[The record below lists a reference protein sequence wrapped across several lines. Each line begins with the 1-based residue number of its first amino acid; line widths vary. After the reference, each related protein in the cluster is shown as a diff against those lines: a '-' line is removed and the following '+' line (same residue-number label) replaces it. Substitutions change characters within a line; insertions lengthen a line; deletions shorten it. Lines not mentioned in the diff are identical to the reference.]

1 VIDSIN
7 ADGTDF
13 KTLVTIPGPHLIFA
27 FPSYSPDGS
36 KITFFAPAAGGGV
49 QIDVANADGSNVSA
63 VTNTA
68 TIEPEEQPRFSPD
81 GTKIALSGVLPG
93 SEYNQ
98 RIYTINTDGSDLT
111 EVTHGFTE
119 ASEEWAFE
127 PEWTPDGSKIVYA
140 YELGKTSKLQ
150 KYELYV
156 ANADG
161 SGEATPF
168 LPSLSGVTESWGMSF
183 AP

>member
-1 VIDSIN
+1 
-7 ADGTDF
+7 
-13 KTLVTIPGPHLIFA
+13 L
-27 FPSYSPDGS
+27 
-36 KITFFAPAAGGGV
+36 
-49 QIDVANADGSNVSA
+49 
-63 VTNTA
+63 
-68 TIEPEEQPRFSPD
+68 
-81 GTKIALSGVLPG
+81 
-93 SEYNQ
+93 EYNQ

-127 PEWTPDGSKIVYA
+127 PEWTPDGAKIVYA
-140 YELGKTSKLQ
+140 YELGTTNKLQ
-150 KYELYV
+150 KYELYA

-168 LPSLSGVTESWGMSF
+168 LPSLPGVTESWGMSF